1 MARKKK
7 AETPIVP
14 PPPMT
19 ATLRE
24 GREWLRLYM
33 PNGGAHCPCCG
44 QRAQIYRRRINA
56 GIARVLIC
64 MYRYEGI
71 VGDEDRFIHTP
82 SLPVTSH
89 ESAQAQW
96 WRLIEEK
103 DAERDD
109 GGRAG
114 WWRLTESGRLYVQGK
129 KLIPKYA
136 RVFDGRL
143 LGFDVDEM
151 VDIQDALGKK
161 FDLQELLT
169 SRTDVFGDGE

>member
-1 MARKKK
+1 MAKKK
-7 AETPIVP
+7 PLAEIIPAP
-14 PPPMT
+14 SLS

-33 PNGGAHCPCCG
+33 PNGGAKCPCCG

-64 MYRYEGI
+64 MYRYESTL
-71 VGDEDRFIHTP
+71 GDENRFLHTP

-96 WRLIEEK
+96 WNLIEEK
-103 DAERDD
+103 DEERED

-114 WWRLTESGRLYVQGK
+114 WWRLTENGKLYVQGIK
-129 KLIPKYA
+129 RIPKYA

-143 LGFDVDEM
+143 LGFDTEEM
-151 VDIQDALGKK
+151 LTIQDALGKK

-169 SRTDVFGDGE
+169 SRTDVFGDEG